1 MLSFRQSVLEEIR
14 RKAGCLPRSP
24 GVYMFED
31 AAGCVLYVGKAKC
44 LRSRVASYLQPSAD
58 LAATR
63 GGEIARM
70 IEHLVCEVQH
80 ICFPSELEAMI
91 HESRLIRDI
100 QPAFNIAG
108 KTNRSSTFLEIMSG
122 DSFPMVHITRQPLE
136 TGSTVLGPFASS
148 RELRRALPHM
158 QRVFKFRTCRMEIEN
173 HEENPRRK
181 PGDVVRLFRPR
192 SVFPDA
198 SCPDASVQ
206 PPGHPCLLHG
216 INQCSGPC
224 TGTISRQQY
233 RRQIRNFERFLRGG
247 SEQLKDHLE
256 RQMKQAVACLDFERA
271 ACLRDTLQCL
281 SALRYRSNAHP
292 SLPQMQL
299 ISSEGLAELGD
310 AVGMCGKLRVIEAVT
325 FLGQGQ
331 NIAAI
336 ICAMD
341 GQPFKSLYRRWR
353 LSAATPNNAFREFVA
368 RRIELASQ
376 ADHVPPDAMVIEL
389 PQPVPKTMFADL
401 ASLGRRWPVLTIQ
414 SGRIIAWPGARL
426 ISLPRQSAARVG
438 LKRILGEANRFA
450 RHYHS

>member
-1 MLSFRQSVLEEIR
+1 MSSFRQSVLEEIR
-14 RKAGCLPRSP
+14 RKAACLPRSP

-44 LRSRVASYLQPSAD
+44 LRSRVASYFQPSAD
-58 LAATR
+58 IAATR
-63 GGEIARM
+63 GGEMARM
-70 IEHLVCEVQH
+70 IEHLVCDVQH

-108 KTNRSSTFLEIMSG
+108 KTNRPSAFLEIMSG
-122 DSFPMVHITRQPLE
+122 DSFPTVHITRQPLE

-148 RELRRALPHM
+148 RELRKALPHM

-173 HEENPRRK
+173 HEGSPRRK
-181 PGDVVRLFRPR
+181 PGNVVKLFRQRP
-192 SVFPDA
+192 VFPQA
-198 SCPDASVQ
+198 RCPDISIPLAGQ
-206 PPGHPCLLHG
+206 PCLLHG

-271 ACLRDTLQCL
+271 ACLRDTLRCL

-292 SLPQMQL
+292 SLPQVPL
-299 ISSEGLAELGD
+299 ISTEGLEELSN
-310 AVGMCGKLRVIEAVT
+310 ALYMSKTLHVIEAAT
-325 FLGQGQ
+325 FLGQGK

-336 ICAMD
+336 ICAME
-341 GQPFKSLYRRWR
+341 GRPFKSLYRRWR
-353 LSAATPNNAFREFVA
+353 LSGAAFHQAFQEFLA

-389 PQPVPKTMFADL
+389 PQPVPKATLADL
-401 ASLGRRWPVLTIQ
+401 ASLGRRWPVLTIE
-414 SGRIIAWPGARL
+414 SGRIITWPGARL
-426 ISLPRQSAARVG
+426 ISLPRQSAARAG